1 MQQYR
6 KNGWQVCELSREESV
21 QVLKNPTFILSQN
34 YAMVWTVTNLR
45 ITAISAVQVF
55 SACIELMVSIG
66 ISTLDGA
73 G

>member
-1 MQQYR
+1 M
-6 KNGWQVCELSREESV
+6 
-21 QVLKNPTFILSQN
+21 LKKPTFILSQD

-45 ITAISAVQVF
+45 ITAISPIQVF